1 MPVGLVRLARLLL
14 PLLALS
20 PVSPDLEMQ
29 ADSSRTDTSSIL
41 PSPGRGKSTVKQ
53 EMGPEGRLQKL
64 LSLIPLLQFPVT
76 KMIDT
81 FPPSRHSSQP
91 PAQP

>member
-41 PSPGRGKSTVKQ
+41 PSPGRGKSTNKRWDLK
-53 EMGPEGRLQKL
+53 EGCRNFF
-64 LSLIPLLQFPVT
+64 LS
-76 KMIDT
+76 
-81 FPPSRHSSQP
+81 SHSYSFQSQR
-91 PAQP
+91 